1 MKPETR
7 VTAVCLNKG
16 TWLLVLLA
24 LFLFAAMQPPG
35 ALAQTRA
42 RVLHRNIAQLV
53 EKADVI
59 FRGEVTSAY
68 VEQHPTRRIR
78 TVVVTLKV
86 QEVLKGQAGT
96 EYTFR
101 QYLWDPRDTRS
112 KLDYGP
118 GQQYVLLMR
127 NPNPDGLTS
136 PSGMEQGRFRLIS
149 DAAGNV
155 TATNAYDNVGLL
167 RGVDQTTPTFKANL
181 DAGTS
186 ARMSQHQRGPITY
199 QDLKNLILSAV
210 AASN

>member
-1 MKPETR
+1 MKPEMR

-16 TWLLVLLA
+16 AWLPCLLA
-24 LFLFAAMQPPG
+24 FLLLTAAQPPG
-35 ALAQTRA
+35 AWAQKSA

-53 EKADVI
+53 DKADVI

-68 VEQHPTRRIR
+68 VEPHPTRKIR

-86 QEVLKGQAGT
+86 QEVLKGQVGT

-127 NPNPDGLTS
+127 NPNPDGLSS
-136 PSGMEQGRFRLIS
+136 PSGMEQGRFRLTT

-167 RGVDQTTPTFKANL
+167 RQVDQTNPAFKTNL
-181 DAGTS
+181 DPATS
-186 ARMSQHQRGPITY
+186 ARMAQHLRGPITY